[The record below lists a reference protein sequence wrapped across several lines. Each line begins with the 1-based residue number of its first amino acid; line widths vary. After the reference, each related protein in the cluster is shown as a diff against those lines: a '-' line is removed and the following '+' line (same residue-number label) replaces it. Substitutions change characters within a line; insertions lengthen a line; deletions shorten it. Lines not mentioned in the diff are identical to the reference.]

1 MVGAGV
7 VGGWVGG
14 VYLRVSACGWCRC
27 GWGVGGG
34 AYLRVSACGWCR
46 CGGGGVVVGGGA
58 LPESISMWLV
68 PVWWWW
74 WCGGGGGAYL
84 RGSAC
89 GWCRC
94 GRGWR
99 LCRRWRW

>member
-7 VGGWVGG
+7 VGGW
-14 VYLRVSACGWCRC
+14 
-27 GWGVGGG
+27 GGG

-46 CGGGGVVVGGGA
+46 CGGGGVVVGGGPYPRVSA
-58 LPESISMWLV
+58 CGWCR
-68 PVWWWW
+68 
-74 WCGGGGGAYL
+74 CGGGGVVVGGGAYL

>member
-7 VGGWVGG
+7 VGGW
-14 VYLRVSACGWCRC
+14 
-27 GWGVGGG
+27 GG

-46 CGGGGVVVGGGA
+46 CGGGGVVVVVGG
-58 LPESISMWLV
+58 P
-68 PVWWWW
+68 
-74 WCGGGGGAYL
+74 YL

-94 GRGWR
+94 GWGCGVGG
-99 LCRRWRW
+99 LT